1 VVPKCLRAIV
11 SSDRIKISAAPAPVT
26 VTVAGDT
33 LGKPAQALVLQEADY
48 PPVTYI
54 PRSDINM
61 ARLEKMA
68 KSTNCPWK
76 GNASYFALRTSS
88 GLLENAAWS
97 YEAPLP
103 GCEAIRG
110 YLAFYPDK
118 VSLG

>member
-1 VVPKCLRAIV
+1 MVPKRLRTIV

-26 VTVAGDT
+26 VSVAGDV
-33 LGKPAQALVLQEADY
+33 LGKSAQALVLQEADY

-54 PRSDINM
+54 PRSDIDM

-68 KSTNCPWK
+68 QSTNCPWK
-76 GNASYFALRTSS
+76 GRASYFAIRTNS